1 VTFAEFLANYWWLMF
16 PVFGMV
22 MAFQGMNQ
30 SERRSRRTL
39 DLIRSYV
46 EQGKEPPPELLN
58 LAQKSDDDWDMGLG
72 ADAGGTSHGSK
83 NSGAWTFVIFAAL
96 AAGFGTGYWWVRGE
110 DYAFPFLIVAVTMGV
125 LALGALVILIFGR
138 K

>member
-1 VTFAEFLANYWWLMF
+1 MNFAEFFAAYWWLMF
-16 PVFGMV
+16 PIFGMV

-30 SERRSRRTL
+30 SEKRTRRTL

-46 EQGKEPPPELLN
+46 EQGKEPPPELLK
-58 LAQKSDDDWDMGLG
+58 LAQKTDEDWDMGFG
-72 ADAGGTSHGSK
+72 DESGRTSSGSK

-96 AAGFGTGYWWVRGE
+96 AAGFGTGYWWIRAE

-125 LALGALVILIFGR
+125 LALGALIILIFGR

>member
-1 VTFAEFLANYWWLMF
+1 MTFAEFFADYWWLMF

-30 SERRSRRTL
+30 SEKRQRRTL

-46 EQGKEPPPELLN
+46 EQGKEPPAELLK
-58 LAQKSDDDWDMGLG
+58 LAQKTDSDDWDMGFG
-72 ADAGGTSHGSK
+72 PTTGS
-83 NSGAWTFVIFAAL
+83 SSSSSSRAWTFVTFAAL
-96 AAGFGTGYWWVRGE
+96 AAGFGTGYWFVRGE
-110 DYAFPFLIVAVTMGV
+110 DYAFAFLIVAVTMGV
-125 LALGALVILIFGR
+125 LALGALGILIFGAR